1 MATVPTSSGIW
12 RRTRPRGSTTWS
24 PGCARCA
31 APTRRRRRSRRSCA
45 RSVPDALARLPP
57 RLRDPRARR
66 VLSRRELLVQTT
78 IAGATD
84 LPLAAD
90 LHVLVLVE
98 GSAAYRDVGLRIDDD
113 VVETPDAA
121 RRGGAGHVDLGLVHP
136 MAGERVVRAE
146 RAAQELHDL
155 VATAEGVL
163 AARIRGLG
171 VLGEERCQ
179 LVPALLIEKA
189 DGAVL
194 EPLDR
199 LDLLQVVHV
208 HLRRAVAT
216 HSMRAAL
223 PKPGDRG

>member
-12 RRTRPRGSTTWS
+12 RRTKRRGSTIWS
-24 PGCARCA
+24 PGCGRCA
-31 APTRRRRRSRRSCA
+31 ARTTRRPRSSMSCTRSL
-45 RSVPDALARLPP
+45 RDGLAHLPP
-57 RLRDPRARR
+57 RLRDLRARR
-66 VLSRRELLVQTT
+66 VLPRRELLVQTT

-84 LPLAAD
+84 PPLAVD

-98 GSAAYRDVGLRIDDD
+98 RGAAYGDVGLRVDDD
-113 VVETPDAA
+113 VVEAPDAA
-121 RRGGAGHVDLGLVHP
+121 RRGARHVDLGLVHP

-146 RAAQELHDL
+146 GATQELHDL
-155 VATAEGVL
+155 VAAAERVF
-163 AARIRGLG
+163 AARIRRLG

-189 DGAVL
+189 DVAVL

-199 LDLLQVVHV
+199 LDFLQVVHV
-208 HLRRAVAT
+208 TPPEGPGT
-216 HSMRAAL
+216 HSMRAVL